1 MSELGPRPKRPPPL
15 PPPRNLPHPP
25 PPVSSRG
32 SPSGVILLL
41 FPGFP
46 FMVQKTSPEKIRTI
60 HRGEYHHDGKQFVKC
75 ILASEIITVATYI
88 HI

>member
-1 MSELGPRPKRPPPL
+1 
-15 PPPRNLPHPP
+15 
-25 PPVSSRG
+25 
-32 SPSGVILLL
+32 
-41 FPGFP
+41 
-46 FMVQKTSPEKIRTI
+46 MVQKTSPEKIRTI